1 MKKQNAKFSTR
12 HTAAGILVHI
22 DGNSVATIGFMP
34 QDIIGKSILDHFH
47 PEDMVLLETAYD
59 LLMKNTQ
66 VADGRVSTK
75 PYRFLIKNGCYIT
88 IETEW
93 TRVFNPWSRKLEF
106 VTGDHC
112 VLKGTYITSRA
123 NTK

>member
-1 MKKQNAKFSTR
+1 MKKQNATFSTR

-22 DGNSVATIGFMP
+22 DGTSVDAIGYMP
-34 QDIIGKSILDHFH
+34 QDIIGKSILDFFH
-47 PEDMVLLETAYD
+47 PEDMILLKTAYK

-66 VADGRVSTK
+66 MTDGRVSTP

-88 IETEW
+88 LETEW
-93 TRVFNPWSRKLEF
+93 TKIFNPWSRKLEF

-112 VLKGTYITSRA
+112 VSQGK
-123 NTK
+123 